1 MFLPSSVAPRV
12 SLLFALTLALLLSAA
27 AYGARAAHTQEPAPT
42 QETQRL
48 SPTPTPTPTQTPTQ
62 TPTPSPSPSPSPTPT
77 PTPTPTPAEVEEVE
91 RIDSDLTNVLLS
103 ATDKK
108 RRFVTTLRREDLRL
122 TEDGVEQQI
131 SFFERETDAPLSL
144 ALLVDIS
151 ASQEM
156 VLKDEQEA
164 ASAFIRSVLRPAKDS
179 AAVLSFT
186 GVTRIEQPLTADAA
200 PLLAAVNSLKV
211 RWTNKSPECQDRD
224 ASDIVRLRCGTAVWD
239 AVVVSIREVLSKTPE
254 RARRAIILLSD
265 GDDYDSRVRLYQAV
279 EYAGRHNTVVYAI
292 GIRDEKFPGGQM
304 RKDFLKS
311 LAEQT
316 GGRAFF
322 PKRPA
327 DLPAT
332 FAQIEQEL
340 RAQYLIAYTPTNRA
354 RDGSFRRLQI
364 EMTNPQLKKQELR
377 LYYRQG
383 YYAKQ

>member
-1 MFLPSSVAPRV
+1 MFPPSSVAARV
-12 SLLFALTLALLLSAA
+12 SLIFALTLALLLSAA
-27 AYGARAAHTQEPAPT
+27 AHGARPARTQEPAPT
-42 QETQRL
+42 QETQQP
-48 SPTPTPTPTQTPTQ
+48 SPTQTPTPTPTS
-62 TPTPSPSPSPSPTPT
+62 TPSPSPSPSETPT
-77 PTPTPTPAEVEEVE
+77 PIPTPAEDEGVE
-91 RIDSDLTNVLLS
+91 RIDTDLTNVLLS

-108 RRFVTTLRREDLRL
+108 RRFVTTLRAEDLRL
-122 TEDGVEQQI
+122 TEDGVEQRI
-131 SFFERETDAPLSL
+131 VFFERETDAPLTL
-144 ALLVDIS
+144 ALLVDTS
-151 ASQEM
+151 ASQEQ

-164 ASAFIRSVLRPAKDS
+164 ASAFIRSVLRPSKDS

-211 RWTNKSPECQDRD
+211 RWTNKSPECMDRD

-239 AVVVSIREVLSKTPE
+239 SVVVAIREVLSKTPE

-292 GIRDEKFPGGQM
+292 GIRDEKYPGGQM
-304 RKDFLKS
+304 RKDFLRS
-311 LAEQT
+311 LAEET

-327 DLPAT
+327 DLPAA

-340 RAQYLIAYTPTNRA
+340 RAQYLISYTPTNRA
-354 RDGSFRRLQI
+354 RDGGFRRLQL
-364 EMTNPQLKKQELR
+364 ELTNPQLKKQNLR

-383 YYAKQ
+383 YFAKQ